1 MAKDG
6 ELGEVSYVLGIIS
19 IVMAFF
25 QPIAGFVFGVI
36 GFLQSRSHKTPLSE
50 KAKKLSII
58 GIIISIIVVVLSLVA
73 GFYLT
78 KLGILKPSV

>member
-1 MAKDG
+1 MAKEGDFSD
-6 ELGEVSYVLGIIS
+6 VSYVLGIIS

>member
-6 ELGEVSYVLGIIS
+6 DTGEVSYVLGIIS

-25 QPIAGFVFGVI
+25 QPIAGFVFGII
-36 GFLQSRSHKTPLSE
+36 GFLQSRKHKNPVSE

-58 GIIISIIVVVLSLVA
+58 GIIISIIVVALSLFA

>member
-6 ELGEVSYVLGIIS
+6 ELSEVSYTLGIVSIVLG
-19 IVMAFF
+19 FF

-36 GFLQSRSHKTPLSE
+36 GFLQSRKHKTPLSE
-50 KAKKLSII
+50 KAKKLNII
-58 GIIISIIVVVLSLVA
+58 GMIISIIVVALSVVA

-78 KLGILKPSV
+78 KLGVLKPSV